1 MFVND
6 FDKASQ
12 LRNSE
17 PAHSGVHNTPVSEK
31 HQPAISRRRFL
42 QSAALTSAAAVV
54 PTANREV
61 RAQAADPRS
70 TGHADEAKLPN
81 PIVRN
86 FSGEYGSTTPAFQI
100 PRRSMGSTGLQ
111 VSILGMGGYHIGT
124 VGIQKDV
131 NNMVAKAL
139 DHGINFFDNAWE
151 YHQGLSEELVGA
163 ALKGKRD
170 QAIVMTKVCTH
181 GRTKAVALRMLE
193 ESLTRLQTDHLDV
206 WQVHEVIYYN
216 DPEKAYEPDGVLEAL
231 TAAKQQGKVRF
242 VGFTGHK
249 NPSIHLDMLN
259 RGFHFDTVQMPINPF
274 DPSFRSFEQNVLP
287 VALKKGMAVF
297 SMKSMG
303 GSGEPISHGALTP
316 TEALSYAMS
325 VSGVST
331 TISGMDSMAVL
342 DQNLEI
348 LRNFQPLTEQQ
359 MSELREHGRQFND
372 GRYELFKSSAKY
384 DGDVGREQRHYPPPT
399 ELPA

>member
-1 MFVND
+1 
-6 FDKASQ
+6 
-12 LRNSE
+12 
-17 PAHSGVHNTPVSEK
+17 
-31 HQPAISRRRFL
+31 
-42 QSAALTSAAAVV
+42 
-54 PTANREV
+54 
-61 RAQAADPRS
+61 
-70 TGHADEAKLPN
+70 
-81 PIVRN
+81 
-86 FSGEYGSTTPAFQI
+86 
-100 PRRSMGSTGLQ
+100 MGSTGLQ
-111 VSILGMGGYHIGT
+111 VSILGMGGYHLGT
-124 VGIQKDV
+124 APSQTEV

-151 YHQGLSEELVGA
+151 YHEGLSEERVGT

-181 GRTKAVALRMLE
+181 GRKKDVAMKMLE

-216 DPEKAYEPDGVLEAL
+216 DPEKIYEPDGVLEAL

-259 RGFHFDTVQMPINPF
+259 RGFKFDTVQMPINPF
-274 DPSFRSFEQNVLP
+274 DPSYRSFEFNVLP
-287 VALKKGMAVF
+287 IARAKGMAVF

-303 GSGEPISHGALTP
+303 GSGEPIVHGALTP

-325 VSGVST
+325 VTGIST
-331 TISGMDSMAVL
+331 TVSGMESMAIL

-348 LRNFQPLTEQQ
+348 LRSFQPLADRQ
-359 MSELREHGRQFND
+359 MAELREHGKQFSD
-372 GRYELFKSSAKY
+372 GRYELYKRTLKY
-384 DGDVGREQRHYPPPT
+384 DAAQGREQHHFPTVT